1 MYHAHHMILMHIH
14 IHKYLGE
21 NEPNMLTRPVLIGV
35 ESTENNGTLSQKGPK
50 KVEPGGSKTYIK

>member
-1 MYHAHHMILMHIH
+1 MYHAHHMICMHIH

-21 NEPNMLTRPVLIGV
+21 SGGNMLSRLVLIGV
-35 ESTENNGTLSQKGPK
+35 ESTENNGILSQNGPK